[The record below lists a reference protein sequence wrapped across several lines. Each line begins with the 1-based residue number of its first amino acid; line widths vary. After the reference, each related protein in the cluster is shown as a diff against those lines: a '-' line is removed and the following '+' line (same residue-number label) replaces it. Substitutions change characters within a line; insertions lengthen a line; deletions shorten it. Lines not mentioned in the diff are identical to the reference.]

1 MIKYNTKRYWGYST
15 EEKPRNAQ
23 IGDRFLEIDTN
34 IEYVFKN
41 YNKWDV
47 IGGNQIPFLK
57 NKTTPNGIDIIKTD
71 ESIFNPDQLIILNSS
86 VFIIEENANYYVLGD
101 LYNNGVIQVSG
112 TLKIG
117 GILHNS
123 GTITGSGIIE

>member
-1 MIKYNTKRYWGYST
+1 MIRYNTKRYWGYST
-15 EEKPRNAQ
+15 EEKPIDAQ

-34 IEYVFKN
+34 VEYVFKN

-47 IGGNQIPFLK
+47 IGDHIPFLK
-57 NKTTPNGIDIIKTD
+57 TKTTPHGYDIIKTD
-71 ESIFNPDQLIILNSS
+71 ETIFNPDQLTIFNSS
-86 VFIIEENANYYVLGD
+86 IFIIEENASYYVLGD
-101 LYNNGVIQVSG
+101 LYNNGTIQLNG

-123 GTITGSGIIE
+123 GIITGNGIIE